1 MTDAVLAVRLS
12 AEIKE
17 QVEKWAREED
27 RSISNFVRRLIEAE
41 RARRASAAAQS
52 KNRESTAA

>member
-41 RARRASAAAQS
+41 RTRRASAAAQS
-52 KNRESTAA
+52 KNRETIAA